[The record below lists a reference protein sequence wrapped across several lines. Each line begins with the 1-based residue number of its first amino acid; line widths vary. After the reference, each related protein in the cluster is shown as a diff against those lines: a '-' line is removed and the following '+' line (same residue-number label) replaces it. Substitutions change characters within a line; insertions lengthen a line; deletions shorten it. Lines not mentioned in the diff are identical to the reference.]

1 MFYQREVTMLDRV
14 LNIACAFDWI
24 TPALAFAQDFVNG
37 PVADFGIPANAG
49 WSRRD
54 IKRLLSRYGVR
65 VWGLMFSG
73 DTLMFTVP
81 KAQARWAYYLLER
94 EGVPILY
101 APAEAVNSSPRQKEE
116 QANLT
121 TLLDPAFNFLDKLHD
136 DRF

>member
-1 MFYQREVTMLDRV
+1 MLDRV
-14 LNIACAFDWI
+14 LNIGCAFDWI
-24 TPALAFAQDFVNG
+24 TPALAFAQDFLNG

-54 IKRLLSRYGVR
+54 IKRLLLRYGVR

-73 DTLMFTVP
+73 DTLIFTVP
-81 KAQARWAYYLLER
+81 KSQARWAYYLLER

-101 APAEAVNSSPRQKEE
+101 APAEAMNSSSRQKEE
-116 QANLT
+116 QASLT
-121 TLLDPAFNFLDKLHD
+121 TLLDPTFDFLDKLHD

>member
-1 MFYQREVTMLDRV
+1 MLDRV

-24 TPALAFAQDFVNG
+24 TPALAFAQDFLNG

-101 APAEAVNSSPRQKEE
+101 APAEAVNSPSRQKEE

-121 TLLDPAFNFLDKLHD
+121 TLLDPAFDFLDKLHD
-136 DRF
+136 DQF

>member
-1 MFYQREVTMLDRV
+1 MLDQV
-14 LNIACAFDWI
+14 LNIGSAFDWI
-24 TPALAFAQDFVNG
+24 TPAMAFVQDFLNG
-37 PVADFGIPANAG
+37 PVADFGIPENAG

-65 VWGLMFSG
+65 VWGLIFSRG
-73 DTLMFTVP
+73 VLMFTVP
-81 KAQARWAYYLLER
+81 KSQARWAYYLLER

-101 APAEAVNSSPRQKEE
+101 APAEAVNSPSRRKEE
-116 QANLT
+116 PASLT

>member
-1 MFYQREVTMLDRV
+1 MLDRV
-14 LNIACAFDWI
+14 LNFACAFDWI
-24 TPALAFAQDFVNG
+24 TPALAFAQDFLNG
-37 PVADFGIPANAG
+37 PVADFGIPAHAG

-73 DTLMFTVP
+73 DLLMFTVP
-81 KAQARWAYYLLER
+81 KAQARWAYYLLKR

-101 APAEAVNSSPRQKEE
+101 APAEAVNSSPDRTDKQSHI
-116 QANLT
+116 T
-121 TLLDPAFNFLDKLHD
+121 TPLDPALDFLDRLHD

>member
-1 MFYQREVTMLDRV
+1 MLDRV

-24 TPALAFAQDFVNG
+24 TPALAFAQDFLNG

-81 KAQARWAYYLLER
+81 KSQARWTYYLLER

-101 APAEAVNSSPRQKEE
+101 APAEAVNSPSRQKKE
-116 QANLT
+116 QASLT
-121 TLLDPAFNFLDKLHD
+121 TLLDPAFDFLDKLHD
-136 DRF
+136 DQF

>member
-1 MFYQREVTMLDRV
+1 MLDRV
-14 LNIACAFDWI
+14 LNFACAFDWI
-24 TPALAFAQDFVNG
+24 TPALAFAQDFLNG

-73 DTLMFTVP
+73 DLLMFTVP
-81 KAQARWAYYLLER
+81 KAQARWAYYLLKR

-101 APAEAVNSSPRQKEE
+101 APAEVVNSSPGRTDKQSHI
-116 QANLT
+116 T
-121 TLLDPAFNFLDKLHD
+121 TPLDPALDFLDRLHN
-136 DRF
+136 DRL